1 MMASVAGYRLILLP
15 LSGTP
20 LKSYLVESAEASVAT
35 TSHFSFFHSAL
46 PGISFLF
53 ASVIAFPSKLPEC
66 TSV

>member
-1 MMASVAGYRLILLP
+1 MMASVAGHRLIFLS
-15 LSGTP
+15 LSGTL

-53 ASVIAFPSKLPEC
+53 ASVRAFPSKLLVC
-66 TSV
+66 TSF